1 MKCECECSEDR
12 RLVEMMQHLIAPP
25 TNPELSLQPNKS
37 QTIVNYVREYGPVTR
52 RIIYEDIGRLFSM
65 PANNVAALLWQ
76 ILASKSKRLVE
87 NETGEIVF
95 TNERNP

>member
-37 QTIVNYVREYGPVTR
+37 QTIVNYVREYVGFLAK
-52 RIIYEDIGRLFSM
+52 GRGTKLYL
-65 PANNVAALLWQ
+65 ANIVFL
-76 ILASKSKRLVE
+76 
-87 NETGEIVF
+87 ETGLLAPQLESSRARI
-95 TNERNP
+95 TKTSTRCSRTGGRSTDA